1 MRFPNHRGH
10 IQPSRWETEGRSRP
24 GFMALPGTRRHC
36 ISGTVGTGDR
46 GGGGP
51 RAKGQSWHCWP
62 LGCVGS
68 PLVALSP
75 AHVKGLEETVGHSGE
90 GAHAARGAHAASPR
104 GAGVSRG
111 AQGRVPAHA
120 LSPCLGRL
128 TRSAGLCYLAH
139 EDGEG
144 GQELCKNTCSGQN
157 LFDRPVG
164 QRRALRLRGGG
175 DPGSQS
181 LSPRGR
187 GFSELASWA

>member
-10 IQPSRWETEGRSRP
+10 LQPSRWETEGRSRP

-62 LGCVGS
+62 LGCVGA

-104 GAGVSRG
+104 GAGVRRGVCQRMRSRPASAG
-111 AQGRVPAHA
+111 SPQVPVCVTWLMRTARGSRSSAKTLVQGRT
-120 LSPCLGRL
+120 CLIDPWDKGGR
-128 TRSAGLCYLAH
+128 
-139 EDGEG
+139 
-144 GQELCKNTCSGQN
+144 
-157 LFDRPVG
+157 
-164 QRRALRLRGGG
+164 
-175 DPGSQS
+175 
-181 LSPRGR
+181 
-187 GFSELASWA
+187 